1 MGSKFLVAKLPWF
14 LSRESEWQ
22 DRKQELG
29 RWVQPGRRG
38 MERALPEGVGKQVLG
53 QHCKPVMSVDR
64 LWCQAAKDS
73 LAQRSVTQAK
83 SVGADNK
90 QVVI

>member
-1 MGSKFLVAKLPWF
+1 MG
-14 LSRESEWQ
+14 
-22 DRKQELG
+22 
-29 RWVQPGRRG
+29 
-38 MERALPEGVGKQVLG
+38 RALLEGVGKQVLG
-53 QHCKPVMSVDR
+53 QHCKPVMSADR

-83 SVGADNK
+83 SVSTDNK